1 MHDLTW
7 MHSAVQ
13 KRVQEEE
20 EAMLATPR
28 QELTNSTIDYL
39 DSPLVSAFTLTRWI
53 LLLGGE

>member
-13 KRVQEEE
+13 KRVQEE

-39 DSPLVSAFTLTRWI
+39 DSPLVSAFTLTRWMI